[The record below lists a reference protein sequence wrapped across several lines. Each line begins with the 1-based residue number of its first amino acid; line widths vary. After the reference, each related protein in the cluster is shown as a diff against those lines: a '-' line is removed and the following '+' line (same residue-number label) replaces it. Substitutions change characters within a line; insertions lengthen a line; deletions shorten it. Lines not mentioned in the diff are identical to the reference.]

1 MLLLGSMLL
10 LGGLTLATPAA
21 WFGSFIIAGGV
32 VWMISQKSKFSVVLT
47 AAGGEVT
54 AYSSYDRAFIGRVI
68 QAITEAIV
76 ARG

>member
-1 MLLLGSMLL
+1 MLL
-10 LGGLTLATPAA
+10 LGGLILATPAV
-21 WFGSFIIAGGV
+21 WFGSFIIAGCV
-32 VWMISQKSKFSVVLT
+32 AWMIFQKSKFSVVLT

-54 AYSSYDRAFIGRVI
+54 AYSNYDRAFIGRVI